1 MRNSKTIIRKA
12 LPADATAIKTLINYF
27 AEKRWMLPR
36 SLSEIYDV
44 IRNFWVVEKEG
55 KIVGSAALSICWE
68 DIAEIRSL
76 AVAEEHQKQGWGGC
90 LIERCLSD
98 AAALKIERV
107 FTLTFVPEFFA
118 RRGFVEVD
126 KKELPLKIW
135 RDCLN
140 CPYFPDCRE
149 VAMIIKLSLK

>member
-1 MRNSKTIIRKA
+1 MPNNKLIIRKA
-12 LPADATAIKTLINYF
+12 LPADAPAIKTLINHF

-55 KIVGSAALSICWE
+55 KIVGAAALNICWE

-76 AVAEEHQKQGWGGC
+76 AVAEEVQRQGWGDR
-90 LIERCLSD
+90 LVEKCLSD

-107 FTLTFVPEFFA
+107 FTLTFVPKFFS
-118 RRGFVEVD
+118 RKGFIEVD

-149 VAMIIKLSLK
+149 VAMTIKLSLK

>member
-1 MRNSKTIIRKA
+1 MRNNKGTIRKA
-12 LPADATAIKTLINYF
+12 LPVDAPSIKALINHF
-27 AEKRWMLPR
+27 AGKRWMLPR

-44 IRNFWVVEKEG
+44 IRNFWVVEKDG
-55 KIVGSAALSICWE
+55 RIVGAAALSVCWK

-76 AVAEEHQKQGWGGC
+76 AVAEEAQKRGWGEA
-90 LIERCLSD
+90 LVKRCLAD
-98 AAALKIERV
+98 AAELKLKRV
-107 FTLTFVPEFFA
+107 FTLTFVPEFFS
-118 RRGFVEVD
+118 RMGFAEVE

-149 VAMIIKLSLK
+149 VAMIIRI

>member
-1 MRNSKTIIRKA
+1 MRNSKIIIRKA
-12 LPADATAIKTLINYF
+12 FPQDAPAIKALINHF

-76 AVAEEHQKQGWGGC
+76 AVAEEVQKQGWG
-90 LIERCLSD
+90 ERLVEKCLSD
-98 AAALKIERV
+98 AAALKIKRV
-107 FTLTFVPEFFA
+107 FTLTFVPEFFSG
-118 RRGFVEVD
+118 RGFKELD
-126 KKELPLKIW
+126 KKKLPLKIW

-149 VAMIIKLSLK
+149 VAMIIELSLK